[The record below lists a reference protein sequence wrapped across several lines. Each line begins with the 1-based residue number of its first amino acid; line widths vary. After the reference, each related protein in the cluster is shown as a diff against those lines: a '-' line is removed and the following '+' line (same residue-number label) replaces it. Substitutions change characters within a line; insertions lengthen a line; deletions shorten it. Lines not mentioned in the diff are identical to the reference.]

1 MEQKKRLIKGNI
13 DSDGDDFDNANNFQK
28 KDGTAAVDPSQQN
41 NEQNMIEQFQNVLE
55 YKIVE
60 MLSDQKEEEANFYT

>member
-28 KDGTAAVDPSQQN
+28 KDGSNLDPSQQN